1 MFQRSYSEVRL
12 KDISVGLRGFQGYK
26 KKFKRCV
33 REVSIVFQACFKE
46 VFNKFQEC
54 FKNVSMVFQE
64 SFKGVSRMIE
74 GHF

>member
-33 REVSIVFQACFKE
+33 REVS
-46 VFNKFQEC
+46 
-54 FKNVSMVFQE
+54 MVFQYC
-64 SFKGVSRMIE
+64 FKGVSRKFRGNIMGVSQKFQGYLKE
-74 GHF
+74 V